1 MSNKDLSHAEQ
12 ALLKKGPSF
21 IPTPTDINWHNL
33 RRDFDSFVNKLR
45 YRVSKPAETSSINV
59 NHTTNVSNLLVRQLG
74 NPPIEAKSSNVN
86 FRKKKTNIS
95 RLEPFIDLFEKDL
108 FKPFN
113 YSKIKGNITTGERK
127 ALKSIQNDY
136 LRPYHLQDKGSRF
149 VVLDNQDYVEK
160 IEYQLGRSW
169 LEELDHDPSNLFL
182 EKVNLWIQKCTENK
196 VLDKSWSKFIEPSF
210 VAPGLMYGLV
220 KTHKAD
226 NPVRVITSGCGTA
239 VENLSI
245 FVEKCLFPEV
255 LKIESRVQDTSEML
269 NFIDF
274 LNDSN
279 ILTENCMLV
288 SFDITNIFPNIDNES
303 GLQAVKN
310 TLEAREEQF
319 PPTLCKIEALEL
331 CLKCNNSIF
340 NKKHFLQ
347 NDSTAQRPHMSCS
360 YGDIAI
366 EQFDKKTLEY
376 NPAVIGWKRFRDDM
390 FLVWPHSAED
400 LN

>member
-95 RLEPFIDLFEKDL
+95 RLEPFIELFEKDL

-136 LRPYHLQDKGSRF
+136 LRSYHLQDKGSRF

-169 LEELDHDPSNLFL
+169 FEELDHDPSNLFL

-196 VLDKSWSKFIEPSF
+196 VLDKSWSKFIQPSF
-210 VAPGLMYGLV
+210 VAPGKMYGLV

-226 NPVRVITSGCGTA
+226 NPVRVITSGCGIA
-239 VENLSI
+239 VENLSK
-245 FVEKCLFPEV
+245 FAEKCLFPEV
-255 LKIESRVQDTSEML
+255 LKIETRVQDTSEML
-269 NFIDF
+269 SFIDF

-279 ILTENCMLV
+279 IFTENCMLV
-288 SFDITNIFPNIDNES
+288 SFDITSIFPNIDNES

-319 PPTLCKIEALEL
+319 PPTLCKIEGLEL

-340 NKKHFLQ
+340 NKKQFLQKCFLWHFL
-347 NDSTAQRPHMSCS
+347 TALLNVLICLVHMVTLPLSNL
-360 YGDIAI
+360 I
-366 EQFDKKTLEY
+366 KK
-376 NPAVIGWKRFRDDM
+376 
-390 FLVWPHSAED
+390 H
-400 LN
+400 

>member
-1 MSNKDLSHAEQ
+1 M
-12 ALLKKGPSF
+12 
-21 IPTPTDINWHNL
+21 
-33 RRDFDSFVNKLR
+33 
-45 YRVSKPAETSSINV
+45 
-59 NHTTNVSNLLVRQLG
+59 
-74 NPPIEAKSSNVN
+74 
-86 FRKKKTNIS
+86 
-95 RLEPFIDLFEKDL
+95 
-108 FKPFN
+108 
-113 YSKIKGNITTGERK
+113 
-127 ALKSIQNDY
+127 
-136 LRPYHLQDKGSRF
+136 QDKGARF
-149 VVLDNQDYVEK
+149 VVLDHQDYVEK
-160 IEYQLGRSW
+160 IEYQLGRSSF
-169 LEELDHDPSNLFL
+169 EELDHDPSKLFS
-182 EKVNLWIQKCTENK
+182 EKVNLWIQKWTENK

-210 VAPGLMYGLV
+210 VAPGKMYGLV

-288 SFDITNIFPNIDNES
+288 NFDIVNMFPSINNES

-310 TLEAREEQF
+310 ALEARAGQF
-319 PPTLCKIEALEL
+319 PPTPCITEALEL

-340 NKKHFLQ
+340 NKRHFLQ
-347 NDSTAQRPHMSCS
+347 NDSTAQGPHVSCS

-366 EQFDKKTLEY
+366 E
-376 NPAVIGWKRFRDDM
+376 
-390 FLVWPHSAED
+390 
-400 LN
+400 